1 MTTPTESAMTLTPD
15 PGHDEGQEAR
25 QDVAGHDIRRDN
37 DGSIDF
43 DFTAPGPPR
52 CATRPSGKPS
62 GTYDFQSSGF
72 SA

>member
-1 MTTPTESAMTLTPD
+1 MTLTPD

-43 DFTAPGPPR
+43 DFYRAR
-52 CATRPSGKPS
+52 AAALRNQAIRQA
-62 GTYDFQSSGF
+62 FRHIRF
-72 SA
+72 SVVRLQRVET